1 MPLSDRYMNGS
12 MTDKESVVLV
22 NIVFIPNSFQQKYVT
37 FVPVAVASCQKQETI
52 ERKDIKKE

>member
-1 MPLSDRYMNGS
+1 MNVS